1 MKSATVIDEHS
12 RKIEQMVSEHLAATR
27 AAFVAAVER
36 AFGAAVC
43 EPPSVRVP
51 RVKSESK
58 PSKRR
63 TQQEVADLSE
73 RFLEA
78 VAANPGETM
87 MTLARKVGISA
98 QELHRPMTLLKRA
111 GRVRSVGE
119 RSLTR
124 YFPALGRRA
133 AG

>member
-1 MKSATVIDEHS
+1 MCE
-12 RKIEQMVSEHLAATR
+12 ETR
-27 AAFVAAVER
+27 VR
-36 AFGAAVC
+36 A
-43 EPPSVRVP
+43 P
-51 RVKSESK
+51 RVKSASK

-63 TQQEVADLSE
+63 TQQEVAELGE
-73 RFLEA
+73 RFCEA

-87 MTLARKVGISA
+87 MTLARKVGVSA
-98 QELHRPMTLLKRA
+98 QDLHRPMTLLKRA

-119 RSLTR
+119 RSMTR